1 MLVTEFAKLLAIDL
15 LGQIPQRIV
24 SGLRKA

>member
-1 MLVTEFAKLLAIDL
+1 MLVAEFAKLLGIDF

>member
-1 MLVTEFAKLLAIDL
+1 MLVAEFAKLLGIDL

>member
-1 MLVTEFAKLLAIDL
+1 MLVAEIEQLLPIDL

>member
-1 MLVTEFAKLLAIDL
+1 MPVAECAKLLAIDL
-15 LGQIPQRIV
+15 LGQIPQRIL

>member
-1 MLVTEFAKLLAIDL
+1 MLVAEFAKLLDIDL